1 MRTCVTAVHP
11 VQRRCSHRCSVEPY
25 LLRVRA
31 LRTLENASARC
42 ERHGPRH
49 TNYACAQDTATLPR
63 ATLLT
68 LRSTSDNNHF
78 YPNTTT
84 NKPNPFTHLPLPLAS
99 FLLATVGFACAGHS
113 RSGCTRQGH
122 HGRPRSRARQGTTSP
137 SQLAAQRGTPA
148 SGLVAWEVRRG
159 CAIVG
164 ATV

>member
-1 MRTCVTAVHP
+1 
-11 VQRRCSHRCSVEPY
+11 VQRRCSVEPY

-31 LRTLENASARC
+31 LRTLEHASARC

-84 NKPNPFTHLPLPLAS
+84 NKPNPFTHPPTSSRILPSCHCRLCL
-99 FLLATVGFACAGHS
+99 C
-113 RSGCTRQGH
+113 
-122 HGRPRSRARQGTTSP
+122 RP
-137 SQLAAQRGTPA
+137 
-148 SGLVAWEVRRG
+148 
-159 CAIVG
+159 
-164 ATV
+164 